1 MDLDLL
7 HSFVSVVDTGGFTRA
22 GERVH
27 RTQST
32 VSQQIRKLE
41 AALGCEL
48 FVREGRQVRLT
59 EDGERLL
66 GYARRMLALST
77 EIRQAVSGTRGI
89 EMVRVGVP
97 DDFAVE
103 RMTALVA
110 SFAREHPGVRVT
122 MRCDLSAML
131 ARSLERGELDLALF
145 KREPGAGDCVAAWPE
160 CLTWIGS
167 RDWPMHALP
176 DPVPLVT
183 FPQGCL
189 YRNRAIHALES
200 AGRRWRIAY
209 ESPHMGGIQ
218 AALEGG
224 LGIALMDRR
233 CLTPAMRPCDD
244 LLPRPAPSE
253 LALCLS
259 PAASGIA
266 RSLARR
272 MHDFCDEVVSLA
284 RASDATVPGST
295 SMDWT
300 RQEKGKAA
308 A

>member
-7 HSFVSVVDTGGFTRA
+7 HSFVSVVDAGGFTRA

-41 AALGCEL
+41 AALDCEL
-48 FVREGRQVRLT
+48 FVRDGRQVRLT

-77 EIRQAVSGTRGI
+77 EIREAVSGTRGT
-89 EMVRVGVP
+89 EMVRVAVP

-103 RMTALVA
+103 GLTALVA
-110 SFAREHPGVRVT
+110 DFARAHPAVRVA
-122 MRCDLSAML
+122 MRCDLSATL
-131 ARSLERGELDLALF
+131 ARSQARGELDIALF
-145 KREPGAGDCVAAWPE
+145 KREPGAGGCVAAWTE
-160 CLTWIGS
+160 HLTWLCA
-167 RDWPMHALP
+167 RDWPGTLP
-176 DPVPLVT
+176 DPVPLVA

-209 ESPHMGGIQ
+209 ESPNLGGLQ

-224 LGIALMDRR
+224 LGIALMERR
-233 CLTPAMRPCDD
+233 GATPAMRDCND

-253 LALCLS
+253 LALWLS
-259 PAASGIA
+259 PTASSAARVLA
-266 RSLARR
+266 RQMQAFCEDRTPDRPASAAPPRASLA
-272 MHDFCDEVVSLA
+272 A
-284 RASDATVPGST
+284 
-295 SMDWT
+295 
-300 RQEKGKAA
+300 
-308 A
+308 

>member
-7 HSFVSVVDTGGFTRA
+7 HSFVSVVDAGGFTRA

-77 EIRQAVSGTRGI
+77 EIREAVSGTRGV

-110 SFAREHPGVRVT
+110 GFSRAHPAVRVT

-131 ARSLERGELDLALF
+131 SRSLERGELDLALF
-145 KREPGAGDCVAAWPE
+145 KREPGAGDCLAAWPE
-160 CLTWIGS
+160 RLTWLGS

-189 YRNRAIHALES
+189 YRNRAVHALES

-224 LGIALMDRR
+224 LGVSLMDRR
-233 CLTPAMRPCDD
+233 CLTPAMRAYDE
-244 LLPRPAPSE
+244 LLPRAAPSE

-259 PAASGIA
+259 PAASSAA
-266 RSLARR
+266 RGLARR
-272 MHDFCDEVVSLA
+272 MRDFCDEVVSLT
-284 RASDATVPGST
+284 RAADATTPRPAAA
-295 SMDWT
+295 DDI

>member
-7 HSFVSVVDTGGFTRA
+7 HSFVSVVDAGGFTRA

-41 AALGCEL
+41 AALGCAL
-48 FVREGRQVRLT
+48 FIREGRQVRLT

-77 EIRQAVSGTRGI
+77 EIREAVSGARGVD
-89 EMVRVGVP
+89 MVRVGVP

-103 RMTALVA
+103 RLTGLVA
-110 SFAREHPGVRVT
+110 GFARAHPAVRVT
-122 MRCDLSAML
+122 MRCDLSAVL
-131 ARSLERGELDLALF
+131 SRSLERGELDLALF

-160 CLTWIGS
+160 RLSWLGGL
-167 RDWPMHALP
+167 DWPHVLP

-183 FPQGCL
+183 FPQGCM
-189 YRNRAIHALES
+189 YRNRAIHTLES
-200 AGRRWRIAY
+200 AGKRWRIAY
-209 ESPHMGGIQ
+209 ESPHMGGVQ

-224 LGIALMDRR
+224 LGLGLMDRR
-233 CLTPAMRPCDD
+233 CITPAMRTCDE

-259 PAASGIA
+259 PAASTAA
-266 RSLARR
+266 RLLAQSMR
-272 MHDFCDEVVSLA
+272 DFCEEVVSTA
-284 RASDATVPGST
+284 RLVDTATRG
-295 SMDWT
+295 
-300 RQEKGKAA
+300 AA
-308 A
+308 MAA

>member
-7 HSFVSVVDTGGFTRA
+7 HSFVSVVDAGGFTRA

-41 AALGCEL
+41 SALGCEL

-77 EIRQAVSGTRGI
+77 EIREAVSGAQGV

-103 RMTALVA
+103 SITRLVA
-110 SFAREHPGVRVT
+110 RFARAHPAVRVT
-122 MRCDLSAML
+122 MRADLSAVL
-131 ARSLERGELDLALF
+131 ARSLARGELDIALF
-145 KREPGAGDCVAAWPE
+145 KREPGAGDCVDAWPE
-160 CLTWIGS
+160 RLNWLC
-167 RDWPMHALP
+167 RHDWATTLP
-176 DPVPLVT
+176 DPVPLVA
-183 FPQGCL
+183 FPQGCM

-209 ESPHMGGIQ
+209 ESPNIGGLQ

-233 CLTPAMRPCDD
+233 CLTPAMRTCDD

-253 LALCLS
+253 LALCLN
-259 PAASGIA
+259 PTASGAA
-266 RSLARR
+266 RDLALR
-272 MHDFCDEVVSLA
+272 MREFCAEAAQA
-284 RASDATVPGST
+284 RPADVESPGHA
-295 SMDWT
+295 MAD
-300 RQEKGKAA
+300 
-308 A
+308 

>member
-7 HSFVSVVDTGGFTRA
+7 HSFVSVVDAGGFTRA

-41 AALGCEL
+41 AALGCDL

-77 EIRQAVSGTRGI
+77 EIREAVRGTRGV

-110 SFAREHPGVRVT
+110 DFARAHPAVRVT

-131 ARSLERGELDLALF
+131 SRSLERGELDLALF

-160 CLTWIGS
+160 RLTWLGC
-167 RDWPMHALP
+167 RDWPMRELP
-176 DPVPLVT
+176 DPVPLVA

-233 CLTPAMRPCDD
+233 CLTPAMRTCDG
-244 LLPRPAPSE
+244 LLPRAAPSE
-253 LALCLS
+253 LALCMS
-259 PAASGIA
+259 PAASGSA
-266 RSLARR
+266 RSLARQ
-272 MHDFCDEVVSLA
+272 MQGFCDEVVSLT
-284 RASDATVPGST
+284 RAADATMPSPAMT
-295 SMDWT
+295 D
-300 RQEKGKAA
+300 
-308 A
+308 